1 MTTVRDEEIER
12 LETESQSFADQ
23 LAETIQAR
31 DKFKHERDVAVA
43 ELTRIRVTG
52 VVV

>member
-23 LAETIQAR
+23 LAEVMQDR
-31 DKFKHERDVAVA
+31 DMIKHERDVLLA

-52 VVV
+52 EVV